1 MEEYFDIASKLIVKI
16 NAINDSGLTPKFI
29 YLGKNE
35 FCSLVSGSLCK
46 KPVSNGRDF
55 EFNGLVIKSVSDE
68 SHVSVG
74 I

>member
-1 MEEYFDIASKLIVKI
+1 MERYLDVASKLIVKI

-35 FCSLVSGSLCK
+35 FCSLVSGK
-46 KPVSNGRDF
+46 KPALNGRDF

-68 SHVSVG
+68 SHISVG